1 MSERN
6 KEILIEYIEEVW
18 NNGNVSVIAQFAHS
32 DYHARGLRLD
42 GTIDGF
48 EGIRQNVL
56 GTRDALVGFNIS
68 FKDIIAE
75 GNKVASRIVI
85 TGTNAETGKN
95 VTVDEI
101 MIHEFVDGKI
111 KRVWSIESEQKETFH

>member
-6 KEILIEYIEEVW
+6 KKILIEYIEEVW
-18 NNGNVSVIAQFAHS
+18 NNGNVSVIDHFVHP

-48 EGIRQNVL
+48 EGIRQNVR
-56 GTRDALVGFNIS
+56 GTRDALVGLKIS

-75 GNKVASRIVI
+75 
-85 TGTNAETGKN
+85 
-95 VTVDEI
+95 
-101 MIHEFVDGKI
+101 
-111 KRVWSIESEQKETFH
+111 